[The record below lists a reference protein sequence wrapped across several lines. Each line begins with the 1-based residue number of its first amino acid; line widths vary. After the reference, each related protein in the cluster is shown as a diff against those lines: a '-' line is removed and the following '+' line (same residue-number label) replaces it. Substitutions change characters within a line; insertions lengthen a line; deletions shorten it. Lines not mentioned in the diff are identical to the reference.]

1 MVARLALIVDDN
13 AFNLKLLRDVLRF
26 EGYRTAEAATATSAL
41 AAAAAEPP
49 DVVLLDVGLPDM
61 NGVDALALLR
71 ADPVRGSVPVM
82 AVTSSAM
89 VGDRERLIG
98 AGFDDYLAKPIS
110 IRELVERVRRLC
122 EPDG

>member
-1 MVARLALIVDDN
+1 MAARLALIVDDN

-41 AAAAAEPP
+41 ASAAAERP

-61 NGVDALALLR
+61 SGVDALARLR
-71 ADPVRGSVPVM
+71 ADPRTRSVPVM

-98 AGFDDYLAKPIS
+98 AGFDDYLAKPVG
-110 IRELVERVRRLC
+110 IRDLVERVRRLC
-122 EPDG
+122 EPDA